1 MNDFSENTKYLI
13 ALSHFLKFGPVK
25 IKRLRKYFPDFKTVF
40 SASVNELIKAGIDE
54 KLALEFISKRHLV
67 PIDKILEQL
76 QRENIGVISIGH
88 KQYPKLLAE
97 IYDPPEILYYRGNLD
112 HLTNFN
118 IAVVGSRKYTG
129 YGAQITEAIVKDLVH
144 HGLTIVSGLALGI
157 DAVAHHATIRENG
170 CTIAV
175 LGTGLNNRAIY
186 PAANKNLSDKIIAGG
201 GLIFSEFPLNAPP
214 LKHHFPQRNRIVA
227 GLSLGTLVVEAA
239 EKSGALIT
247 SKYALDQ
254 NREVFAV
261 PGNIYSLVSIGPN
274 NLIKQGAK
282 AVTSADDIIE
292 ALNIENV
299 PAKIA
304 SQKIIA
310 NTPEE
315 QLIITHLNHEPL
327 HINDII
333 RISNLST
340 SVASSTLVIMEIKGL
355 VRNIGGM
362 KYVLEK

>member
-40 SASVNELIKAGIDE
+40 STSVNELMKAGIDE

-67 PIDKILEQL
+67 PIDKIIEQL
-76 QRENIGVISIGH
+76 HRENIGVIYIGH

-112 HLTNFN
+112 NLSNFN
-118 IAVVGSRKYTG
+118 IAVVGSRKYTN
-129 YGAQITEAIVKDLVH
+129 YGAQITETIVKDLVRN
-144 HGLTIVSGLALGI
+144 GLTIVSGLALGI
-157 DAVAHHATIRENG
+157 DSLAHATTIRENG
-170 CTIAV
+170 HTVAV
-175 LGTGLNNRAIY
+175 LGTGINNHAIY
-186 PAANKNLSDKIIAGG
+186 PAANKNLADKIIDGG
-201 GLIFSEFPLNAPP
+201 GLVFSEFPLNAPP
-214 LKHHFPQRNRIVA
+214 LKHHFPQRNRIVS
-227 GLSLGTLVVEAA
+227 GLSLGTLVIEAA

-247 SKYALDQ
+247 SKCALEQ

-261 PGNIYSLVSIGPN
+261 PGNIYSHVSIGPN

-282 AVTSADDIIE
+282 AVTCVEDIIE
-292 ALNIENV
+292 TLDIENI

-304 SQKIIA
+304 SQKIIPE
-310 NTPEE
+310 TPEE
-315 QLIITHLNHEPL
+315 KSILAHLSHEPL

-333 RISNLST
+333 KKTALST
-340 SVASSTLVIMEIKGL
+340 ASASSTLTIMEIKGL
-355 VRNIGGM
+355 ARNIGGM

>member
-40 SASVNELIKAGIDE
+40 SASVNELMKAGIDE

-76 QRENIGVISIGH
+76 QHENIGVMSINH

-97 IYDPPEILYYRGNLD
+97 IYDPPEIIYYRGNLD
-112 HLTNFN
+112 SLTNFN
-118 IAVVGSRKYTG
+118 IAVVGSRKYTD

-144 HGLTIVSGLALGI
+144 QGITIVSGLALGI
-157 DAVAHHATIRENG
+157 DAVAHHATIREG
-170 CTIAV
+170 GHTIAV
-175 LGTGLNNRAIY
+175 LGTGINNRAIY
-186 PAANKNLSDKIIAGG
+186 PTTNKNLADKIISSG
-201 GLIFSEFPLNAPP
+201 GLVFSEFPLNTPP

-239 EKSGALIT
+239 ERSGALIT

-254 NREVFAV
+254 NREVFAI
-261 PGNIYSLVSIGPN
+261 PGNIYSPVSVGPN

-282 AVTSADDIIE
+282 AVTSANDIVE
-292 ALNIENV
+292 TLNIENI
-299 PAKIA
+299 PAKIT

-310 NTPEE
+310 ETPEE
-315 QLIITHLNHEPL
+315 QIIITHLNHEPL

-333 RISNLST
+333 RITNLAT
-340 SVASSTLVIMEIKGL
+340 SIASSTLTIMEIKGL

-362 KYVLEK
+362 KYILKK